1 MYNINALKMALNP
14 EIRIEKSFTHERELQ
29 KSLDQNLLSCIH
41 KSFYLRFLK
50 NSSFKLYFEKQG
62 QTRTGSIDNPFV
74 CLLIN
79 LLIPCLEICAG
90 ETLSVV
96 E

>member
-50 NSSFKLYFEKQG
+50 KSSFKLYFRSRAKHALV
-62 QTRTGSIDNPFV
+62 P
-74 CLLIN
+74 
-79 LLIPCLEICAG
+79 
-90 ETLSVV
+90 
-96 E
+96 